1 MIIWLAS
8 YPKNGNTWLR
18 SLISAYYYTKDGLFM
33 GDENLKNVDQFP
45 VKKYLNKFDYNLN
58 LPGDTSRFWVLAQ
71 EKINEDRKIRF
82 FKTHNALVKF
92 GKNDFTNRAN
102 SLGGIYIVRDPR
114 NVLDSMS
121 RHFQIDHVKALE
133 VMQDKK
139 NFTYD
144 FKKKNDYSDYQFI
157 SSWELNYQ
165 SWKNNNLL
173 PIKFLK
179 YEDLLSETFF
189 VFKEIVE
196 FIDKLTNNKS
206 GFNREKAKNVV
217 KTTSFENLKKIEIN
231 KGFSE
236 SIISRTG
243 ERKIPFFHLGPKN
256 NWKKNFNSDFVK
268 KLNNIFKK
276 NLDELDYSN

>member
-18 SLISAYYYTKDGLFM
+18 SLISAYYYTKDGIFL
-33 GDENLKNVDQFP
+33 GDDHLKNVQQFP
-45 VKKYLNKFDYNLN
+45 VKKYLENFDYDLTI
-58 LPGDTSRFWVLAQ
+58 PGDTTKFWVSAQ
-71 EKINEDRKIRF
+71 EKINEDHKIRF
-82 FKTHNALVKF
+82 FKTHNALVKI
-92 GKNDFTNRAN
+92 GNNDFTNQKN

-121 RHFQIDHVKALE
+121 RHFQIDYDKALE

-139 NFTYD
+139 GFTYD
-144 FKKKNDYSDYQFI
+144 FKKEKDYSDYQFI

-189 VFKEIVE
+189 VFKEIIE
-196 FIDKLTNNKS
+196 FIDKLTNNKK
-206 GFNREKAKNVV
+206 GFSRDKAKNAVRS
-217 KTTSFENLKKIEIN
+217 TNFENLKKIEIN

-236 SIISRTG
+236 SIISRIG
-243 ERKIPFFHLGPKN
+243 KKKIPFFHLGPKN
-256 NWKKNFNSDFVK
+256 DWKKNFDTKFVK
-268 KLNNIFKK
+268 KLNNIFEK
-276 NLDELDYSN
+276 NLNELDY